1 MDVKKDILNKNKKLI
16 EKYPFLL
23 FDYDPLFEEDIPPD
37 NVYESTW
44 LDDMDPG
51 WRKAFG
57 KDFCD
62 ELLQALKDDDY
73 PIAENDDDF
82 DGFRFE
88 QIKEKYG
95 SLRIYY
101 NGHPIN
107 KFHTRDTIAKYEEL
121 SKYICGHCGKPA
133 RYITKGWI
141 YPLCKD
147 CIKHIN
153 NEYIPIE
160 KFYGFN
166 SYDDVLKEINNIKS
180 NFQYNNYW
188 MKI

>member
-1 MDVKKDILNKNKKLI
+1 MTNEEQVKRNKELV

-37 NVYESTW
+37 KVYEFTW

-57 KDFCD
+57 EDFCE

-73 PIAENDDDF
+73 LEGFDF
-82 DGFRFE
+82 V

-101 NGHPIN
+101 TGHPVN
-107 KFHTRDTIAKYEEL
+107 KFRTRDVISKYEEL
-121 SKYICGHCGKPA
+121 SHYICAHCGKPA

-141 YPLCKD
+141 YPLCED
-147 CIKHIN
+147 CI
-153 NEYIPIE
+153 NEVSNTYVPIE
-160 KFYGFN
+160 EFYGFEN
-166 SYDDVLKEINNIKS
+166 YDEVLKEIEDIKN
-180 NFQYNNYW
+180 NFQYDRYW
-188 MKI
+188 RKI

>member
-1 MDVKKDILNKNKKLI
+1 MTNKKLI
-16 EKYPFLL
+16 EKYPFL
-23 FDYDPLFEEDIPPD
+23 DPGIEYNI
-37 NVYESTW
+37 TW

-57 KDFCD
+57 EDFCE

-73 PIAENDDDF
+73 SIAEKDDDF

-101 NGHPIN
+101 NGHPIG
-107 KFHTRDTIAKYEEL
+107 KYRTRDTIAKYEEL

-141 YPLCKD
+141 YPLCDD
-147 CIKHIN
+147 CIQHVN
-153 NEYIPIE
+153 SGYIPIE
-160 KFYGFN
+160 EYYSFDD
-166 SYDDVLKEINNIKS
+166 YDEVLEEIKNIVTD
-180 NFQYNNYW
+180 FQYDRYW
-188 MKI
+188 KSV